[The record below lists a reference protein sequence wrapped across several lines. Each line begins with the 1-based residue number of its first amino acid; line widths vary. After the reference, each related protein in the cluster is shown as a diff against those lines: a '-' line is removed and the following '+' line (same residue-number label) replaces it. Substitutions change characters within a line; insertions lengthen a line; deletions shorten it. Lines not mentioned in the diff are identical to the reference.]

1 MSENHP
7 LVFSSVT
14 PLQFAQLA
22 EKARANGIDI
32 SGNSGSASQLGV
44 EVSWEFVPATG
55 QLTLH
60 CLRTPFFLKLEE
72 VNARLRRMVESATA

>member
-1 MSENHP
+1 MSENPP
-7 LVFSSVT
+7 LVFTNVT
-14 PLQFAQLA
+14 ARHFSALA

-32 SGNSGSASQLGV
+32 KGNSGSASQFGV
-44 EVSWEFVPATG
+44 EVSWDYAPATG

-72 VNARLRRMVESATA
+72 VNARLRHMVESTTA

>member
-1 MSENHP
+1 MPENLP
-7 LVFSSVT
+7 LIFPNITQVH
-14 PLQFAQLA
+14 FAALA

-32 SGNSGSASQLGV
+32 QGNSGSASQFGV
-44 EVSWEFVPATG
+44 EVSWDYAPVTG

-72 VNARLRRMVESATA
+72 VNARLRKMVESTTA